1 MFLSVC
7 VIAGAVCD
15 IEGKKG
21 GDACLQEKTPETR
34 IFRDRAHSSSQEGR
48 RGGHS
53 VKIVPTKSYLG
64 LCTVMHNHNSH
75 F

>member
-53 VKIVPTKSYLG
+53 VKMV
-64 LCTVMHNHNSH
+64 
-75 F
+75 